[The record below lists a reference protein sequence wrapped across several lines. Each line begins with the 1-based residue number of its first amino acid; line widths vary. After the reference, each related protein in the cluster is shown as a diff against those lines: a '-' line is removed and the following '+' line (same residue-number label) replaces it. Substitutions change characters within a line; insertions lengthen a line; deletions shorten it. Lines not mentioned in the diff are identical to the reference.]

1 MNSVSS
7 LRSRVASLPGLVLKG
22 VVTRITSLSLRKRIS
37 LASLTAIAAA
47 TIVATL
53 ISSAATP
60 ASGTLSLATPSLSY
74 TGGGP
79 YLVANPSAQ
88 ANGAP
93 ICNAVLPCDDY
104 TLTVNVPGGTDAT
117 KRVRISVQWP
127 LASADFD
134 VYVLNGTSGE
144 TTATTSASSSDPEVC
159 FLPAVSATYR
169 IRTVPFAPAGQNY
182 TATVS
187 LEDIPATPPP
197 AAGIAPRYQNYPPS
211 PVGLPGADSA
221 GEPSIGIDWNIRCP
235 AATAGCQNLH
245 PNAQF
250 PKRNTGGL
258 AFFTA
263 NLNEYRVTFDDCSSP
278 AKHLWE
284 DVTFDTESLQSL
296 DPIGFVDPQT
306 GRVFQS
312 QLAGVT
318 SIMAFS
324 DDDGQT
330 WTQSQGSG
338 QPAGV
343 DHQTVGGGP
352 FNETAF
358 PPPIHPLYANQVYY
372 ASQDIATALA
382 ARSNDGGLTFGPGVP
397 VWTIAD
403 CGGLHGH
410 VKVGPDGTVYIPNKG
425 CGGQQGV
432 AVSTDNGLTWIVR
445 KVPGSTPG
453 DTDPAVGI
461 GSDNTLYFAY
471 INGDGHPHMAV
482 SGDHG
487 VTWTDRDVGGGVIKN
502 AVFAQATAGDG
513 ERAAIGFVG
522 TPTGGNYQ
530 DLNNFKGVWGFYI
543 ATTFDRGLTYTLVN
557 ATGDDPVQIG
567 SICTSGTTCGADRN
581 LLDFNDIQVD
591 KEGRVLA
598 AYADG
603 CVAPNCT
610 GATAAGP
617 PPFSASRSALASI
630 IRQSGGRRLFAA
642 YDQLEPAVPAAPR
655 VDSVTQSSPGTTVHL
670 KWSEPDNGGSP
681 LTGYKVYR
689 KNGAGGTYALLA
701 TVSIGCRACK
711 TTYDDATATNTA
723 IQYFYK
729 VTALNAIG
737 EGTNCGD
744 FPVGDTGP
752 GTGETACVVPGLTK
766 LEDPAGDTT
775 AAAGIIT
782 TPAPAGSDLLSFQ
795 IAQPFAEDGVVK
807 LVFTINTD
815 PGLAVQ
821 PPGSAWYVAMQ
832 TPASSCAAAPCYKGV
847 HMAWNATS
855 PTTPVFE
862 SYIPAPN
869 NTGGVDGRFV
879 TPGSQKPAEA
889 ASSYNAPFN
898 KVVIVVKASDLGLNP
913 GDLINGFVSGVS
925 QSTDPGGIIGAGATA
940 MYDQMPDSLSFSG
953 TYTVGNNQACA
964 PNTCPVAVLDET
976 SPASG
981 NAPLTVNFT
990 GASSSDPNQGDTIAS
1005 YTFNFGDDSPLV
1017 TQASPTISHT
1027 YNSAGDFAA
1036 TLKVTDS
1043 RGLISCNTAQVVVM
1057 VGGSGGGTPTPTP
1070 TPAGTTVQFGATSF
1084 TVTEGVTSTN
1094 ITVTRTGP
1102 SSGVS
1107 TVGYAIANST
1117 ATQRGDFTYASGT
1130 VVFSANETSKT
1141 FPVLISEDGYFDGT
1155 ESAILSLSNP
1165 VGAAI
1170 GSPGTA
1176 SLQINDNDAA
1186 DAAMNP
1192 IDDAATFVGM
1202 HYHDFLNRQA
1212 DPDGQT
1218 FWTNQITACGT
1229 NASCLDEKRTNVSA
1243 AFFLSVEFQNTGYF
1257 AFRFYRASFPDN
1269 MQRPRGVPRYLEFLR
1284 DEQKLQR
1291 GVVVGQQDWEGFL
1304 EQNKQGFAL
1313 DWVDRADFIAEY
1325 PTTMTREEYV
1335 DKLFARSGA
1344 TPTTQERNQALFAFD
1359 SGFSV
1364 KEKRAKGIRAVID
1377 TGSVYNAQYN
1387 PAFVLMQYFG
1397 YLRRNPNN
1405 APDNNFSGYDF
1416 WLNKM
1421 NQFSVAGEDV
1431 RDANVALARVKR
1443 AEMVKAFLVSGEYR
1457 GRFGGDASRGGQFGS
1472 IAQAQPGGIW
1482 SSEGIARAVWSVVE
1496 AVGTRAALI

>member
-1 MNSVSS
+1 MNYFS
-7 LRSRVASLPGLVLKG
+7 LRGQRATSMVSLALKT
-22 VVTRITSLSLRKRIS
+22 VVSCFRSLGWPARIS
-37 LASLTAIAAA
+37 LASIAAVASA

-60 ASGTLSLATPSLSY
+60 SSGTLSVATPTLSY

-79 YLVANPSAQ
+79 YVVANASAQ

-93 ICNAVLPCDDY
+93 ICNAALPCDDY
-104 TLTVNVPGGTDAT
+104 TLTISVPGGTDAT
-117 KRVRISVQWP
+117 KRVRISVLWP
-127 LASADFD
+127 VSAADFD
-134 VYVLNGTSGE
+134 VYVLTGTSGE
-144 TTATTSASSSDPEVC
+144 NVAATAASSSDPEVC

-182 TATVS
+182 TATVA

-197 AAGIAPRYQNYPPS
+197 ASGIAPRYQNYPPS
-211 PVGLPGADSA
+211 PAGLTGADSA
-221 GEPSIGIDWNIRCP
+221 GEPSIGIDWNILCP

-284 DVTFDTESLQSL
+284 DVTFDTESLTSL

-312 QLAGVT
+312 QLAGASSV
-318 SIMAFS
+318 MAFS
-324 DDDGQT
+324 DDDGET

-352 FNETAF
+352 FNETAT
-358 PPPIHPLYANQVYY
+358 PPPPPHPLYANQVYY

-382 ARSNDGGLTFGPGVP
+382 ARSDDGGLTFGPGVP
-397 VWTIAD
+397 VWSLAD

-410 VKVGPDGTVYIPNKG
+410 IKVGPDGTVYIPNKG

-432 AVSTDNGLTWIVR
+432 AVSNDNGVTWIVR

-461 GSDNTLYFAY
+461 GSDNTLYFGY

-482 SGDHG
+482 SSDHG
-487 VTWTDRDVGGGVIKN
+487 INWTDRDVGAGLIKN
-502 AVFAQATAGDG
+502 GVFAQATAGDG
-513 ERAAIGFVG
+513 NRAAFGFVG

-530 DLNNFKGVWGFYI
+530 DINNFKGVWGFYI

-567 SICTSGTTCGADRN
+567 SICTSGTTCGDDRN

-610 GATAAGP
+610 AATASGTA
-617 PPFSASRSALASI
+617 PFSASRSALASI

-642 YDQLEPAVPAAPR
+642 YDPTEPAVPAAPR

-670 KWSEPDNGGSP
+670 EWSEPDNGGSA
-681 LTGYKVYR
+681 LTGYNVYR
-689 KNGAGGTYALLA
+689 KSGVGGTYALVA
-701 TVSIGCRACK
+701 TITLGCPACK
-711 TTYDDATATNTA
+711 TTYDDSTATNTT

-729 VTALNAIG
+729 VTASNAIG
-737 EGTNCGD
+737 QGSNCGD
-744 FPVGDTGP
+744 FPVGDSGP
-752 GTGETACVVPGLTK
+752 GTGETACEVPGLTK

-775 AAAGIIT
+775 AATGIIT

-795 IAQPFAEDGVVK
+795 IAQPFAQDGVVK
-807 LVFTINTD
+807 LVFTINTNSGQS
-815 PGLAVQ
+815 PQ
-821 PPGSAWYVAMQ
+821 PTGSAWYVAMQ
-832 TPASSCAAAPCYKGV
+832 TPASSCATAPCYKGV
-847 HMAWNATS
+847 HMAWNPTS
-855 PTTPVFE
+855 PTTPTFE
-862 SYIPAPN
+862 SYVPAPN
-869 NTGGVDGRFV
+869 NSGGVDGRFV

-889 ASSYNAPFN
+889 TSSYNAPYN

-940 MYDQMPDSLSFSG
+940 LYDQMPDSLSFSG
-953 TYTVGNNQACA
+953 TYVVGNNQACA
-964 PNTCPVAVLDET
+964 PNTCPVADLSATTPT
-976 SPASG
+976 SGS
-981 NAPLTVNFT
+981 APLTVSFT
-990 GASSSDPNQGDTIAS
+990 GAGSSDHDQGDTIAS
-1005 YTFNFGDDSPLV
+1005 YTFNFGDGSPLV
-1017 TQASPTISHT
+1017 TQASSTISHA
-1027 YNSAGDFAA
+1027 YNSAGAFAA

-1043 RGLISCNTAQVVVM
+1043 RGLISCNTAQVVVT
-1057 VGGSGGGTPTPTP
+1057 VSGPTGTPTPTP
-1070 TPAGTTVQFGATSF
+1070 TPTPTTVQFSTANYL
-1084 TVTEGVTSTN
+1084 VTEGVTSVS

-1102 SSGVS
+1102 TGGVS
-1107 TVGYAIANST
+1107 TVDYSVANSS
-1117 ATQRGDFTYASGT
+1117 ATQRGDFTFASGT
-1130 VVFSANETSKT
+1130 VVFGVSETSKT

-1155 ESAILSLSNP
+1155 ESAFLSLTNP
-1165 VGAAI
+1165 TGASV
-1170 GSPGTA
+1170 GSPGLATF
-1176 SLQINDNDAA
+1176 QINDNDTA
-1186 DAAMNP
+1186 DASANP

-1212 DPDGQT
+1212 DAGGQA
-1218 FWTNQITACGT
+1218 FWTDQIVSCG
-1229 NASCLDEKRTNVSA
+1229 ADISCLDEKRNNVSA

-1284 DEQKLQR
+1284 DEQKLQN
-1291 GVVVGQQDWEGFL
+1291 GVVVGQPNWGDLL

-1325 PTTMTREEYV
+1325 PVSMTRDEYI
-1335 DKLFARSGA
+1335 DKLFSRSGV
-1344 TPTTQERNQALFAFD
+1344 TPTAQERMQAQQAYD
-1359 SGFSV
+1359 SGGSV
-1364 KEKRAKGIRAVID
+1364 KEKRAKGIRAAID
-1377 TGSVYNAQYN
+1377 AGSVYNAQYN

-1405 APDNNFSGYDF
+1405 APDNNYSGYDF
-1416 WLNKM
+1416 WLTKM
-1421 NQFSVAGEDV
+1421 NQFSVAGEDM
-1431 RDANVALARVKR
+1431 RDADAALARVKR
-1443 AEMVKAFLVSGEYR
+1443 AEMVKSFLVSGEYR
-1457 GRFGGDASRGGQFGS
+1457 GRFAGDASRGQQFGS
-1472 IAQAQPGGIW
+1472 VGAPEREVSWRGSLA
-1482 SSEGIARAVWSVVE
+1482 SMVAAVRVAFLPSFN
-1496 AVGTRAALI
+1496 RLL

>member
-1 MNSVSS
+1 MN
-7 LRSRVASLPGLVLKG
+7 
-22 VVTRITSLSLRKRIS
+22 RITSLHLLRASSRLRFALNT
-37 LASLTAIAAA
+37 LASRFTSLSFPARAGLAAVIGLA
-47 TIVATL
+47 TVTIVATM

-60 ASGTLSLATPSLSY
+60 PSGTLSLATPNLSY
-74 TGGGP
+74 VGGGP
-79 YLVANPSAQ
+79 YVVPNASAQ
-88 ANGAP
+88 ANGTP
-93 ICNAVLPCDDY
+93 ICNAALPCDDY
-104 TLTVNVPGGTDAT
+104 TLTINVPPGTDAT
-117 KRVRISVQWP
+117 KRVRISVGWP
-127 LASADFD
+127 VSTADFD
-134 VYVLNGTSGE
+134 VYVLDGATGE
-144 TTATTSASSSDPEVC
+144 NVTTTSASSLDPEVC
-159 FLPAVSATYR
+159 FLPAISATYR
-169 IRTVPFAPAGQNY
+169 IRTVPFVPAGQNY

-187 LEDIPATPPP
+187 LEDTPTVPPP
-197 AAGIAPRYQNYPPS
+197 ATGIAPRYQNYPPN
-211 PVGLPGADSA
+211 PVGLSGADSA
-221 GEPSIGIDWNIRCP
+221 GEPSIGIDWNINCP
-235 AATAGCQNLH
+235 AATTGCQNLH

-278 AKHLWE
+278 AKQLWE

-296 DPIGFVDPQT
+296 DPIGFVDPHT

-312 QLAGVT
+312 QLAGAT

-352 FNETAF
+352 FNETTIV
-358 PPPIHPLYANQVYY
+358 PPVHPLYPNQVYY

-397 VWTIAD
+397 VWSIAD

-445 KVPGSTPG
+445 KVPGSTPE
-453 DTDPAVGI
+453 DTDPAVAI
-461 GSDNTLYFAY
+461 GSDNTLYFGY
-471 INGDGHPHMAV
+471 INGDGHPHMAA

-487 VTWTDRDVGGGVIKN
+487 VTWTDRDVSAGVIKN

-513 ERAAIGFVG
+513 DRAAIGFVG
-522 TPTGGNYQ
+522 TTAAGNYQ
-530 DLNNFKGVWGFYI
+530 DINNFKGVWGFYI
-543 ATTFDRGLTYTLVN
+543 ATTFDRGLTYSLVN

-610 GATAAGP
+610 AATANGP
-617 PPFSASRSALASI
+617 APFSASRSARASI

-642 YDQLEPAVPAAPR
+642 FDPTEPGVPAAPR
-655 VDSVTQSSPGTTVHL
+655 VDNVSQSSPGTTVHL
-670 KWSEPDNGGSP
+670 EWSEPDNGGSP

-689 KNGAGGTYALLA
+689 KSGVGGTYNLLA
-701 TVSIGCRACK
+701 TITLGCPACK
-711 TTYDDATATNTA
+711 TTYDDATATNTT

-729 VTALNAIG
+729 VTASNAIG

-744 FPVGDTGP
+744 FPVGDSSTP
-752 GTGETACVVPGLTK
+752 TDETACEVPGLTK
-766 LEDPAGDTT
+766 LEDPAGDTS

-782 TPAPAGSDLLSFQ
+782 TPAPPGSDLLSFQ
-795 IAQPFAEDGVVK
+795 IAQPFQQDGVVK

-815 PGLAVQ
+815 PGQSPQ
-821 PPGSAWYVAMQ
+821 PIGSSWYVAMQ
-832 TPASSCAAAPCYKGV
+832 TPAGSCAAAPCYKGV
-847 HMAWNATS
+847 HMAWTATS
-855 PTTPVFE
+855 PTTPTFE
-862 SYIPAPN
+862 SYVPAPN
-869 NTGGVDGRFV
+869 NSGGVDGRLV

-889 ASSYNAPFN
+889 TSSYNAPFN
-898 KVVIVVKASDLGLNP
+898 KVVIVVRASDLGLNP

-925 QSTDPGGIIGAGATA
+925 QSTDPGGIIGVGATA
-940 MYDQMPDSLSFSG
+940 LYDQMPDSLNFSG
-953 TYTVGNNQACA
+953 TYTVGNNQTCA
-964 PNTCPVAVLDET
+964 PNTCPVAVLSAT
-976 SPASG
+976 TPTSG
-981 NAPLTVNFT
+981 NAPLTVGFT
-990 GASSSDPNQGDTIAS
+990 GASSSDSDPGDTIAS
-1005 YTFNFGDDSPLV
+1005 YTFNYGDGSPLV
-1017 TQASPTISHT
+1017 TQASPTTSHT
-1027 YNSAGDFAA
+1027 YTSGGDFAA
-1036 TLKVTDS
+1036 TLRVTDS
-1043 RGLISCNTAQVVVM
+1043 RGLISCSTSLVVVS
-1057 VGGSGGGTPTPTP
+1057 VNGSSGTPTPTP
-1070 TPAGTTVQFGATSF
+1070 TPTPTAVQFSATSF
-1084 TVTEGVTSTN
+1084 AVTEGVTSVN
-1094 ITVTRTGP
+1094 LTVTRTG
-1102 SSGVS
+1102 STASVS
-1107 TVGYAIANST
+1107 TVDYLVNNST

-1130 VVFSANETSKT
+1130 VVFNVGDTSKT
-1141 FPVLISEDGYFDGT
+1141 FTVLISEDGYFEGS
-1155 ESAILSLSNP
+1155 ESALVTLSNP
-1165 VGAAI
+1165 TGAII
-1170 GSPGTA
+1170 GSPGTTT
-1176 SLQINDNDAA
+1176 LQINDNETA
-1186 DAAMNP
+1186 DAATNP

-1212 DPDGQT
+1212 DPSGQA
-1218 FWTNQITACGT
+1218 FWTNELTSCGPD
-1229 NASCLDEKRTNVSA
+1229 ASCLDEKHTNVSA

-1284 DEQKLQR
+1284 DEQKLQN
-1291 GVVVGQQDWEGFL
+1291 GVVVGQPNWEAFL

-1325 PTTMTREEYV
+1325 PTTMTRDEYI
-1335 DKLFARSGA
+1335 DKLFSRSGV
-1344 TPTTQERNQALFAFD
+1344 TPTAQERTQAQQAYD

-1364 KEKRAKGIRAVID
+1364 KEKRAKGIRAAID
-1377 TGSVYNAQYN
+1377 TGSIYNAQYN

-1397 YLRRNPNN
+1397 YLRRNPDN

-1421 NQFSVAGEDV
+1421 NQFSLPGEDM
-1431 RDANVALARVKR
+1431 RDGNVALARVKR

-1457 GRFGGDASRGGQFGS
+1457 GRFGGDASRGGQAGS
-1472 IAQAQPGGIW
+1472 IAHAKPSVSWTSETMARVARVVFETMRGI
-1482 SSEGIARAVWSVVE
+1482 
-1496 AVGTRAALI
+1496 